1 MRNHKRGGE
10 ADAETCSGGLR
21 DRDVYGLRDHHV
33 DGTAGYCGHG
43 DAIVVEVLRWR
54 GDEVCLSVVLAV
66 ALMMTMMMLLK

>member
-1 MRNHKRGGE
+1 MRCHKRGGE

-43 DAIVVEVLRWR
+43 CAIVVVVVRWR
-54 GDEVCLSVVLAV
+54 GDEVCLSVVQ
-66 ALMMTMMMLLK
+66 TKI